1 MSNLRNAPIDRRR
14 MSESDRSQYKAGDR
28 INAIKR
34 AKAYRG
40 RMAQQRNSDQFR
52 TERNPGTGGFTQG
65 RAIQQA
71 RLREVG
77 DEQRRSES
85 LRGI

>member
-1 MSNLRNAPIDRRR
+1 MSNLRNTPIDRRR
-14 MSESDRSQYKAGDR
+14 MSPRDRSQYKAGDR
-28 INAIKR
+28 VSAIKR

>member
-1 MSNLRNAPIDRRR
+1 MANLRNAAIDRRR
-14 MSESDRSQYKAGDR
+14 LRENDRVQYKAGDR
-28 INAIKR
+28 VSAIKR

>member
-1 MSNLRNAPIDRRR
+1 MSNLRNTPIDRRR